1 MFRHQHIVPALMLLA
16 GRASSVLAAGEE
28 HGEPPSLFSGD
39 LGNAF
44 WTLLIFALL
53 LVVLGRFAWKPILTA
68 LQKREEF
75 IHDSLAQAKKDR
87 EEAEARLA
95 DYTTKLDKARREA
108 TAIVEEGRRDAEVVR
123 RKIHDDANREGTDI
137 IERAKKEIALARDS
151 AVRELYKVSGSL
163 ATELAG
169 KIIRKQLSADDHQQL
184 IKESIDELAKKGGND
199 Q

>member
-1 MFRHQHIVPALMLLA
+1 MLLA

-28 HGEPPSLFSGD
+28 HGESPSLFAGD

-44 WTLLIFALL
+44 WTLLIFVLL

-95 DYTTKLDKARREA
+95 DYTTKLDKARQEA

-151 AVRELYKVSGSL
+151 AVRELYEVSGSL

-169 KIIRKQLSADDHQQL
+169 KIIRKQLSAADHEQL

-199 Q
+199 R